1 MKRTKAHFEKGGK
14 WKWESKWY
22 NKWDQKITAEEERNK
37 KSKHGIVDT
46 QKKIV
51 NYDFFLN

>member
-51 NYDFFLN
+51 NYDFLN